1 MKTRPGPKPKT
12 LDPNQLAAAI
22 LEAVTG
28 EPVGPATE
36 ETGPAKDPAAVALG
50 RKGGLKGGPA
60 RAKKLGKK
68 ERSDAA
74 RKAAFARWN
83 KG

>member
-1 MKTRPGPKPKT
+1 MARPGPKPKT

-28 EPVGPATE
+28 EPIPHKEPE
-36 ETGPAKDPAAVALG
+36 ELSKDPAAVKLG

-60 RAKKLGKK
+60 RAAKIPPAKRV
-68 ERSDAA
+68 EIA
-74 RKAAFARWN
+74 RKAAKARW
-83 KG
+83 KKS